1 MTETCAYCGTSLEK
15 RRTIDDVSVLDGVRS
30 MKVGCRKCQKP
41 VCLDCGHAEA
51 LGRGIPR
58 NCLCPACGV
67 ELGLDGLVDELGED
81 YYGWGY

>member
-1 MTETCAYCGTSLEK
+1 MTEMCAFCDMALEK
-15 RRTIDDVSVLDGVRS
+15 RRTIDDLTALDSFQS

-41 VCLDCGHAEA
+41 VCLACGHAEA